1 MYENPIFWM
10 LVAVI
15 VLLIMNLIYLVMSDS
30 VQAQNFTNAYQIMRE
45 HRAANCKEIY
55 ELKDKIDRIESS
67 VDIIRRN
74 SKTKRSYDD
83 DYI

>member
-30 VQAQNFTNAYQIMRE
+30 GQAQNFTNAYQIMRE
-45 HRAANCKEIY
+45 HRAATYEEIY

-74 SKTKRSYDD
+74 SKPKRSYDD